1 MQGIKT
7 RILKGLVGKFSNGV
21 TKMIKVIDLWGNV
34 HNVYGTFP
42 NEDGSIRFV
51 FRDNNGAF
59 YAVDNGIEEYFK
71 LFKEDK

>member
-1 MQGIKT
+1 
-7 RILKGLVGKFSNGV
+7 
-21 TKMIKVIDLWGNV
+21 MIKVIDLWGNV

-59 YAVDNGIEEYFK
+59 YAVDNGIEGYFK
-71 LFKEDK
+71 LYEENKQR